1 MKELITGIL
10 MCIAALTAKAQV
22 LTSETIKNVH
32 NEMTSKANSEYV
44 YNVDYTGN
52 DITTMYVY
60 KKEYAENDV
69 LLLKSYLK
77 YDYTY
82 AEDGILTNKVAYR
95 WDDLLNSWACT
106 ACYDYAVADGKYM
119 IEYSRYNATANCF
132 EQPVDRMVYSL
143 IPFSGVN
150 TVSSYHREDA
160 TSPFELIYEMEVMDE
175 PVLYAEQH
183 K

>member
-1 MKELITGIL
+1 MKKFVFATL
-10 MCIAALTAKAQV
+10 MCVAAMSAKAQV
-22 LTSETIKNVH
+22 LTSESVNNVFDKMIH
-32 NEMTSKANSEYV
+32 SSKSYFA
-44 YNVDYTGN
+44 YNVEMNGN

-160 TSPFELIYEMEVMDE
+160 SSPFELIYEMEVMDE